1 MPQIMILGSGFGA
14 LTAVREL
21 RRQKVT
27 DPLTLISPRS
37 DLHYVPSSIWIASG
51 GAQGNDLRI
60 PLQSFFKRHD
70 VTFIEASVT
79 GLKDGGRTVETDK
92 GVFTNDQLIIASGG
106 RTIRKLPGIEHTI
119 IACDG
124 ISAGED
130 IARRLE
136 KLEGGT
142 IAFGF
147 STNPNEQGAMRGGP
161 IFEHLLIIDTLL
173 RKQGRRERFK
183 LVFFSPSDRPG
194 SRLGPKAVD
203 RLLAEMHERG
213 IRTVLGEK
221 LVRFEADRVVTEKQ
235 EIATDLII
243 FMPGLTGP
251 AFAEN
256 TDLPLSAGG
265 MIKADAKCQVKGLP
279 GVWVVGDAGS
289 YPGPDWLPKQAHQA
303 DLQAKAAAANIADIL
318 GGRAPSANF
327 KPELICIVDA
337 LDSGILVY
345 RSENWNIVL
354 PRLRLFHWLKKAFE
368 SAYLR
373 PYRQ

>member
-1 MPQIMILGSGFGA
+1 MPQIMIIGSGFGA

-21 RRQKVT
+21 RRRKVT
-27 DPLTLISPRS
+27 DPVTLISPRS

-51 GAQGNDLRI
+51 GARGKDLRI
-60 PLQSFFKRHD
+60 PLQGFFKRHG

-106 RTIRKLPGIEHTI
+106 RTIRKMPGIEHAV

-124 ISAGED
+124 IAAGEA

-136 KLEGGT
+136 TLDGGT

-161 IFEHLLIIDTLL
+161 VFEHLLIIDTLL

-203 RLLAEMHERG
+203 RLLAEMRERG
-213 IRTVLGEK
+213 IQTILGDR
-221 LVRFEADRVVTEKQ
+221 LVRFEKDRIVTEKQ
-235 EIATDLII
+235 EIPADLII

-251 AFAEN
+251 AFAEHA
-256 TDLPLSAGG
+256 DLPLSAGG
-265 MIKADAKCQVKGLP
+265 MIKADAKCQVDGRP

-303 DLQAKAAAANIADIL
+303 DLQAKAAAANISDVL
-318 GGRAPSANF
+318 NGRTPSANF

-345 RSENWNIVL
+345 RTENRNIVL

-368 SAYLR
+368 SLYLR
-373 PYRQ
+373 PYRR